1 MARKQLG
8 SLFKKTP
15 DAAKWSGAYT
25 DPHTKRRVVVSLFTD
40 RRSSRKRLDEIIVA
54 AEQRAAGVLD
64 RFEDHRVRP
73 IAEHIADYLAHCK
86 HIGESPVHVGNK
98 ETQLDRLIKGTG
110 ATRLSDLEPN
120 RVEQHLQILAKSG
133 RTKAGDADKGL
144 SARSVNQHRATAV
157 AFVAWCV
164 QTQRAPDNPL
174 KIVPKLDERR
184 DRRRVRRAFTGE
196 ELRRL
201 FSASHVRRSVFLIA
215 AFTGLRRG
223 ELAKIVWGDV
233 DLERDTLTIRV
244 GVGKAARED
253 RIALHPDAAAEL
265 ASLRPAGASAR
276 DRVFDTL
283 PRDRTFRAD
292 LKRPRSNRSMMP
304 GEWWTSTRC
313 GRRSGPTSRG
323 RVSCRSWR
331 CASCVTAT

>member
-25 DPHTKRRVVVSLFTD
+25 DPHTKRRLVVPLFTD

-54 AEQRAAGVLD
+54 AERRASGVLD
-64 RFEDHRVRP
+64 RFEEHRVRP
-73 IAEHIADYLAHCK
+73 IGEHIAEYLAHCE

-98 ETQLDRLIKGTG
+98 TTQLDRLVRGTG

-120 RVEQHLQILAKSG
+120 RVEQHLQMISKSG

-157 AFVAWCV
+157 AFVEWCV

-201 FSASHVRRSVFLIA
+201 FDEAKSRRAIYLIA
-215 AFTGLRRG
+215 AYTGLG
-223 ELAKIVWGDV
+223 
-233 DLERDTLTIRV
+233 
-244 GVGKAARED
+244 AA
-253 RIALHPDAAAEL
+253 
-265 ASLRPAGASAR
+265 S
-276 DRVFDTL
+276 F
-283 PRDRTFRAD
+283 
-292 LKRPRSNRSMMP
+292 
-304 GEWWTSTRC
+304 
-313 GRRSGPTSRG
+313 RRSFGAMSI
-323 RVSCRSWR
+323 SS
-331 CASCVTAT
+331 ATR